1 MHSLMSSEIAI
12 TAEGL
17 GKAYL
22 IYKRPQ
28 DRLWQMIF
36 RSRTFYAQYWAVQN
50 LDITVRKGET
60 VAIIGRNGSG
70 KSTLLQMISRTLTPN
85 AGTLSV
91 NGRVAPLLELGAGF
105 NPEFT
110 GRENARL
117 SGAILGLTPDQ
128 IGAREDSILEFASI
142 GDFIDQP
149 VKTYSSGMFARLAFA
164 VAAHVDADILIVDEI
179 LAVGDAGFTQKCMR
193 FIRAFK
199 ERGTLLFVSH
209 DTGTV
214 NSLCERAV
222 WMDRGQVRADGP
234 ARDVS
239 FAYQAAL
246 NEEMD
251 GRGFSISGRRRQ
263 APTPRDDAR
272 HDVLKQSDKHNVI
285 EVFAFDPDAPA
296 FGHGGGRVE
305 DVRLLDPTGNALPVI
320 EGGEEVI
327 LEIAC
332 IANVALD
339 SPIVGFLLKD
349 RLGQNLFG
357 DNTYLSYCN
366 NPYPIE
372 AGGKFRARFSFQMP
386 YLPNGDYAVTAAL
399 ADGTQSDH
407 LQHHWVD
414 EALMFRCESSHVAS
428 GLIGL
433 PMHDIRL
440 V

>member
-1 MHSLMSSEIAI
+1 MSSEIAI
-12 TAEGL
+12 AAEGL

-36 RSRTFYAQYWAVQN
+36 RSRIFYDQYWAVQN
-50 LDITVRKGET
+50 LDLTVRKGET

-85 AGTLSV
+85 VGKLSV

-110 GRENARL
+110 GRENVML
-117 SGAILGLTPDQ
+117 SGAILGMTPDQ
-128 IGAREDSILEFASI
+128 IKAREASILEFASI
-142 GDFIDQP
+142 GDFIEQP

-164 VAAHVDADILIVDEI
+164 VAAHADADILIVDEI
-179 LAVGDAGFTQKCMR
+179 LAVGDAAFTQKCMR
-193 FIRAFK
+193 FIRSFK

-214 NSLCERAV
+214 NSLCERAI
-222 WMDRGQVRADGP
+222 WMDSGQVRADGP
-234 ARDVS
+234 VRDVS
-239 FAYQAAL
+239 FAYQVAL
-246 NEEMD
+246 NQEID

-263 APTPRDDAR
+263 AAAPREDVR
-272 HDVLKQSDKHNVI
+272 HDVLKKSNRHNVI
-285 EVFAFDPDAPA
+285 EIFSFDADAPA
-296 FGHGGGRVE
+296 FGQGGGRIE
-305 DVRLLDPTGNALPVI
+305 DVRLIDPAGNPLLVI

-332 IANVALD
+332 VANVALWQ
-339 SPIVGFLLKD
+339 PIVGFLLKD

-357 DNTYLSYCN
+357 DNTYLSYRD
-366 NPYPIE
+366 NPYPIK
-372 AGGKFRARFSFQMP
+372 AGGRFKARFSFQMP

-399 ADGTQSDH
+399 ADGTQSEH